1 MIDILATLFRFR
13 QFLFEFGPFFLAAW
27 IGLAVTTGLI
37 TVVYR
42 KRIELQELGN
52 SPLKKRPL
60 PWLGR
65 ILFFMLWHPDRK
77 TSAVPT
83 ANALFLFSLAVS
95 IPALVA
101 TSLIDM
107 NAVLLR
113 VALAVFLSLS
123 LNWFTTSILLP
134 NSGGQRPETEQ
145 VVQSSLGDKNVLEPV
160 PRPGSVV
167 RIIWKSF
174 TGQVNSALLL
184 LLIGFALASVVTVY
198 VPVYMIHPWLGNG
211 AWWAPYLAALLA
223 IPFQLSGGAEVPLAS
238 ALLVKGASLGT
249 ALSVMLAAPIT
260 VSSVVRHFCQPVK
273 VKTVAVYLVAA
284 WLAAGSLGAAVNG
297 VQQLFG

>member
-1 MIDILATLFRFR
+1 MTDILATLFRFR

-27 IGLAVTTGLI
+27 FGLAVTTGLI
-37 TVVYR
+37 KVVYR
-42 KRIELQELGN
+42 KRIELQEPGN

-65 ILFFMLWHPDRK
+65 FLLFMLWHPDRK

-83 ANALFLFSLAVS
+83 ANALFLFSLTAS

-113 VALAVFLSLS
+113 VVLAALLAPS
-123 LNWFTTSILLP
+123 LNWLTTSILLP
-134 NSGGQRPETEQ
+134 NSGEQRPETEQ
-145 VVQSSLGDKNVLEPV
+145 VVQSSAGDKNVLEPV

-167 RIIWKSF
+167 RVIWKSF
-174 TGQVNSALLL
+174 TGQVNSALLP
-184 LLIGFALASVVTVY
+184 LLIGFALASAVTVY

-223 IPFQLSGGAEVPLAS
+223 IPFQLSGGAEVALAS
-238 ALLVKGASLGT
+238 ALMVKGATLGT
-249 ALSVMLAAPIT
+249 ALSVMLAASLT
-260 VSSVVRHFCQPVK
+260 AFSVVRRFCQPLK
-273 VKTVAVYLVAA
+273 VKKVATYMVTV
-284 WLAAGSLGAAVNG
+284 WLIAGSLGVAIDG
-297 VQQLFG
+297 IQRLL